1 MTMTFYHSVNH
12 VRVVYTHKRHAKYD
26 NRKCPDYV
34 RAFVKENLGM
44 APRQLFETLLENHPS
59 MNVTQAQVRYW
70 SHYYKKNM
78 DQDDNQND
86 DDAKSSSSRGSSAG
100 ATDTSSLLAQSIANN
115 NEGKVN
121 GGSDPHHTASLEGS
135 PSQELQ
141 QQTEEEREQHERVQQ
156 LLLASNS
163 TALQSLSTQ
172 SHQVGTTLLSG
183 SIAISVPMSE
193 PLTSSIVQGVLDES
207 GKGLL
212 HLPENLHPTTDVSS
226 SSADSGRDAVVQQ
239 VTAFM
244 KENDH
249 HQQLL
254 EQQQQQQE
262 QPQPQSQSGSLKQ
275 EESRIELMELD

>member
-1 MTMTFYHSVNH
+1 MTFYHNVNH

-44 APRQLFETLLENHPS
+44 APRQLYETLLENHPS
-59 MNVTQAQVRYW
+59 MSVTQAQVRYW

-78 DQDDNQND
+78 DQDDDLGHDETMSNSGVT
-86 DDAKSSSSRGSSAG
+86 DA
-100 ATDTSSLLAQSIANN
+100 TSLLAQSITSTND
-115 NEGKVN
+115 GTVN
-121 GGSDPHHTASLEGS
+121 SGSDHSHSSSLEGS
-135 PSQELQ
+135 PSHELQ
-141 QQTEEEREQHERVQQ
+141 SPTEEEQEQHERVQQ
-156 LLLASNS
+156 LLLA
-163 TALQSLSTQ
+163 Q

-193 PLTSSIVQGVLDES
+193 SLTSSIVQSVLDES

-212 HLPENLHPTTDVSS
+212 HLPENLHSAADESS
-226 SSADSGRDAVVQQ
+226 AADSGRDAVVQQ

-249 HQQLL
+249 QQQLL
-254 EQQQQQQE
+254 EQQQQ
-262 QPQPQSQSGSLKQ
+262 PDSKQ
-275 EESRIELMELD
+275 EESHIEPMDED

>member
-1 MTMTFYHSVNH
+1 MTFYHNVNH

-44 APRQLFETLLENHPS
+44 APRQLYETLLENHPS
-59 MNVTQAQVRYW
+59 MSVTQAQVRYW

-78 DQDDNQND
+78 DQEDELGRDETKSNT
-86 DDAKSSSSRGSSAG
+86 DA
-100 ATDTSSLLAQSIANN
+100 TSLLAQSISTSND
-115 NEGKVN
+115 GKVN
-121 GGSDPHHTASLEGS
+121 SGSDHSHTSSLEGS
-135 PSQELQ
+135 PSHELQ
-141 QQTEEEREQHERVQQ
+141 SQTEEEREQHERVQQ

-163 TALQSLSTQ
+163 TALQSLSAQ
-172 SHQVGTTLLSG
+172 SHQVGTTLLGG

-193 PLTSSIVQGVLDES
+193 SLTSSIVQSVLDET

-212 HLPENLHPTTDVSS
+212 HLPENLHATADVSS
-226 SSADSGRDAVVQQ
+226 TTDSGRDAVVQQ

-249 HQQLL
+249 QQQLL
-254 EQQQQQQE
+254 EQQQQ
-262 QPQPQSQSGSLKQ
+262 PDLKQ
-275 EESRIELMELD
+275 EDSQIEPMDED